1 MNQTFCFSSGPNSS
15 VDDEREV
22 FNNSLNSSDSTEAK
36 IHTVVNVETPY
47 NPSDQ
52 SNKWEEEGNILV
64 DELESLKDKYGDEEI
79 MGIITMEDV
88 MEELLQVTL
97 SSQNSF
103 CISAQEFK
111 TRRRAKN
118 LKAMNKTN
126 GTFLI
131 CLHAVFSGRNF
142 R

>member
-1 MNQTFCFSSGPNSS
+1 MNQTFCFSGPNSS
-15 VDDEREV
+15 VDDERED
-22 FNNSLNSSDSTEAK
+22 FNNSLNSSDSEAK

-52 SNKWEEEGNILV
+52 SNKWEEEVGNILV

-103 CISAQEFK
+103 CISAHELK

-118 LKAMNKTN
+118 LKAMYKTN